1 MNAHAS
7 PQSPAAVSDS
17 FIAAIN
23 TGDLTGALALYRD
36 DAVMLA
42 PDGSQARGT
51 KAICD
56 LLAGIISMQA
66 EMTTRIKSVI
76 ETGDTAVAAEEWT
89 MRLRGPD
96 GTTSDQ
102 SGQSI
107 VLFAREHAAGGSC
120 STPRGDYEASQA
132 REQVWGRRADG
143 VNEPA
148 RPAHPAASKT

>member
-1 MNAHAS
+1 MHAINAHES
-7 PQSPAAVSDS
+7 PDSPAAVSEA
-17 FIAAIN
+17 FVAAIN
-23 TGDLTGALALYRD
+23 AGDLPGALALYRD

-56 LLAGIISMQA
+56 LLAGIISMQV

-76 ETGDTAVAAEEWT
+76 EDGDIALAAEEWT

-102 SGQSI
+102 GGQSV
-107 VLFAREHAAGGSC
+107 VLFTRDQAGWWFVLDA
-120 STPRGDYEASQA
+120 P
-132 REQVWGRRADG
+132 WGL
-143 VNEPA
+143 
-148 RPAHPAASKT
+148 